1 MIVFPNAKINLGL
14 NVIEKRQDGFHN
26 IESCFLPVPWYD
38 ALEVIGSDE
47 LEFNSTGLAIPGK
60 GNICL
65 EAYDLLKEDFDL
77 PNISIHL
84 HKNIPIGAGLGGGS
98 ADGAFMLK
106 LLNDKFSLG
115 LNNQELES
123 YAGRLGSDCPFFIEN
138 KPRFVEGTGNEF
150 SDIAIDLEGLWID
163 IIYPE
168 IHIETKS
175 AYSRLVPAK
184 PKVSLQEILEN
195 QPIEKWRQLV
205 TNGFEGNARAR
216 ILKLK
221 EELYSKDAI
230 YASMTGSGSA
240 VYGLFS
246 KRPNLSFEY
255 PIIISALKL

>member
-14 NVIEKRQDGFHN
+14 NVIEKRQNGFHN

-38 ALEVIGSDE
+38 ALEVIESNE
-47 LEFNSTGLAIPGK
+47 LEFNSTGIDIPGQ

-65 EAYDLLKEDFDL
+65 EAYDLLKTDFHL
-77 PNISIHL
+77 SNISIHL

-115 LNNQELES
+115 LNNQQLES
-123 YAGRLGSDCPFFIEN
+123 YASRLGSDCPFFIEN
-138 KPRFVEGTGNEF
+138 EPRFVEGTGNKF
-150 SDIAIDLEGLWID
+150 SDLPIDLDGLWIS

-175 AYSRLVPAK
+175 SYSGLVPAK
-184 PKVSLQEILEN
+184 PKVSLQETLEK
-195 QPIEKWRQLV
+195 QPIENWRNSV
-205 TNGFEGNARAR
+205 INDFEASADTR
-216 ILKLK
+216 ILNLK
-221 EELYSKDAI
+221 EEFYNKGAI
-230 YASMTGSGSA
+230 CSSMTGRGSA

-246 KRPNLSFEY
+246 ERPNISSEY
-255 PIIISALKL
+255 PNIISELNL